1 MPGFTKRTAPLAG
14 LVLLIAGFLFLVWN
28 SVSHGPYIY
37 DEADYLSA
45 ASRGVLA
52 NALETGSTPVIRL
65 VKIALDSR
73 GSGGRAALSN
83 WVRNSNDVSFYRHWH
98 GPLGFYYLMLV
109 GVAGQSEFI
118 HRVAM
123 LVPPLLTLIVTWFA
137 CWRFLPETMRFGG
150 AVLTTS
156 LVAWNFVA
164 TRSSEIAPHQLYALA
179 AIVSV
184 VLLTLAIQTGAR
196 RYWYASVAF
205 AALAILTLEIGFVLV
220 FLLLI
225 MAWIERKTLQTSAS
239 MLAKSA
245 ALYLGIL
252 LVLWPAGILE
262 LSIVKAYMSLVY
274 ISIYRKPWG
283 DMTLLG
289 AWQLR
294 IAHSPVQWLLLVP
307 ALVLFFARRDLPVRR
322 VALPFLLFGGL
333 TLLVLARVANDTA
346 RYDLPYFQ
354 AFNFFTGLVLTAALY
369 NFKPLV
375 RNLAIAGTAAAC
387 LFTTYA
393 AMQST
398 REIGPGPV
406 PQVLEAVRRDG
417 LSSASILAPQSLVPV
432 LHYYFPE
439 SRLRAYRDA
448 APTPD
453 DLGAAAYDAIIE
465 PGNRIEKLH

>member
-1 MPGFTKRTAPLAG
+1 MPAFTKTTASLAG
-14 LVLLIAGFLFLVWN
+14 LFVLIAGFLFLTWN

-45 ASRGVLA
+45 ASRGVVA
-52 NALETGSTPVIRL
+52 NAFETGSTPVIQL
-65 VKIALDSR
+65 IKIALNSR
-73 GSGGRAALSN
+73 GSGGRASLSE

-109 GVAGQSEFI
+109 GVAGQSEFF
-118 HRVAM
+118 HRVSM
-123 LVPPLLTLIVTWFA
+123 LVFPLLTLLVTWFT
-137 CWRFLPETMRFGG
+137 CWRLLPESMKFGG
-150 AVLTTS
+150 AALTTA

-164 TRSSEIAPHQLYALA
+164 TRSSEIAPHQLYAFA

-184 VLLTLAIQTGAR
+184 VLLTLGIQTAAR
-196 RYWYASVAF
+196 RYWYASVTF
-205 AALAILTLEIGFVLV
+205 AALAILTLEIGFVLIF
-220 FLLLI
+220 FLLL
-225 MAWIERKTLQTSAS
+225 MAWIERKSLHTSAS

-245 ALYLGIL
+245 ALYLGVI
-252 LVLWPAGILE
+252 LVLWPAAILQ

-283 DMTLLG
+283 NMTLLG

-294 IAHSPVQWLLLVP
+294 IEHSPVQWFLFVP
-307 ALVLFFARRDLPVRR
+307 ALVLFVLWRDLPVRR

-354 AFNFFTGLVLTAALY
+354 AFNLFTGLVLTAAIWK
-369 NFKPLV
+369 FKPLV

-387 LFTTYA
+387 LFTTWI

-398 REIGPGPV
+398 REITPSPV

-417 LSSASILAPQSLVPV
+417 LASASILAPQDLVPV

-439 SRLRAYRDA
+439 SRVRGYRDA
-448 APTPD
+448 APTSD
-453 DLGAAAYDAIIE
+453 DWAAAAYDAIVE
-465 PGNRIEKLH
+465 PGNRVEKLH